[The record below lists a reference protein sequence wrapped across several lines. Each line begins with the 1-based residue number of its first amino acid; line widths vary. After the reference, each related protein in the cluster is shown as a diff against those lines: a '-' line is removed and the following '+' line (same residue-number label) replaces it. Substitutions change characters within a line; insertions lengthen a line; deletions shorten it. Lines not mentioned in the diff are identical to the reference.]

1 MLLGV
6 PQRIHLLSIL
16 PPAEGDAYF
25 LRSVRR
31 LRFALSFTD
40 KETSDWNI
48 QRKTSGAVSWDMAA
62 ARDTEVDLTGKA
74 GEYVAQQLTVI
85 SESGRLPEDLLVV
98 YDYFFPE
105 VL

>member
-31 LRFALSFTD
+31 LRLALSFTD

-48 QRKTSGAVSWDMAA
+48 QRKTSGAVSWDMGA
-62 ARDTEVDLTGKA
+62 ARDAEVDLTGKA
-74 GEYVAQQLTVI
+74 GEYAAAQIRLM
-85 SESGRLPEDLLVV
+85 SDNGHLPEDLLVV

-105 VL
+105 K